1 VAPEPPAA
9 RDDALSD
16 HHHRVIDDLAIIQA
30 QTQLMLRQLAAGK
43 PIDRIDTERRHNVVL
58 EAVRRLTLLH
68 R

>member
-1 VAPEPPAA
+1 M
-9 RDDALSD
+9 SD
-16 HHHRVIDDLAIIQA
+16 HQHHVIDDLAIIQA

-43 PIDRIDTERRHNVVL
+43 PFDRIDTERRHRVVL